1 MILLSIAQ
9 RLALMFA
16 LISLLTLG
24 TIGVFLYSSLERE
37 LAWRDD
43 QTLKGRLERMENLL
57 VNAGTVS
64 ELRTQPQLY
73 ANMLGNTDNVLWVLN
88 QKQEVLI
95 EINPPALPMPSL
107 ASSGSIEFINGSTP
121 VDYRLARYRADI
133 DGQSLT
139 LVAGK
144 TLTERNRMLAG
155 YRSTLWWA
163 LLLGALISGSV
174 GWLVSRL
181 ALQPVRKL
189 TKDVDRIRANNL
201 DTRLQPLNQYP
212 ELSQLTHR
220 LNEMIVRLE
229 AGFTKLARF
238 SEDLAHEM
246 RTPLSNLMGQTQ
258 QCLSKAREPAE
269 YEELLLSNLEE
280 YERLSR
286 MINSMLFLARAEQ
299 SSSEIQVE
307 TIEIHSLVERLLD
320 YFSDI
325 AEENR
330 ISLVNKTNG
339 TLRASPDLLQRA
351 LANLIDN
358 ALTYTE
364 EGGTIVVTTARRE
377 GDSHLTVFN
386 SGKPIAEEHLERV
399 FDRFYRCDP
408 ARQNASQTGGLG
420 LAIVDSIVKGHG
432 GHSEIRNVSGGVEA
446 RIVLPQDAVDP
457 ASKLL

>member
-1 MILLSIAQ
+1 MIRLSIAQ

-24 TIGVFLYSSLERE
+24 TIGVFLYASLERE

-43 QTLKGRLERMENLL
+43 QTLEGRLERMENLL

-88 QKQEVLI
+88 ENRDVLI
-95 EINPPALPMPSL
+95 EINPPNLPIPPVATGS
-107 ASSGSIEFINGSTP
+107 SIEFTNGATP
-121 VDYRLARYRADI
+121 VDYRLAGYKADI
-133 DGQSLT
+133 GGQGLT
-139 LVAGK
+139 LIAGK

-163 LLLGALISGSV
+163 LVVGAIISGSV
-174 GWLVSRL
+174 GWLVSRWGL
-181 ALQPVRKL
+181 RPVRQL
-189 TKDVDRIRANNL
+189 SKDVESIRTNNL
-201 DTRLQPLNQYP
+201 DIRLQPLDRYP

-220 LNEMIVRLE
+220 LNEMIARLE

-246 RTPLSNLMGQTQ
+246 RTPLNNLVGQTQ
-258 QCLSKAREPAE
+258 QCLSRPRDSAD
-269 YEELLLSNLEE
+269 YEALLLSNLEE
-280 YERLSR
+280 YERLAR
-286 MINSMLFLARAEQ
+286 MINSMLFLARAEKGDP
-299 SSSEIQVE
+299 EIELE
-307 TIEIHSLVERLLD
+307 TVAVHALVKRLFD

-325 AEENR
+325 AEEHR
-330 ISLVNKTNG
+330 IALVNKTDG
-339 TLRASPDLLQRA
+339 TLKASPDLLQRA

-358 ALTYTE
+358 ALNHTE
-364 EGGTIVVTTARRE
+364 EGGTIIVTSVHEE
-377 GDSHLTVFN
+377 GTSHLSVFN
-386 SGKPIAEEHLERV
+386 SGKPIAEEHLDRV

-420 LAIVDSIVKGHG
+420 LAIVDSIMKGHG
-432 GHSEIRNVSGGVEA
+432 GYAEVRNVSGGVEA
-446 RIVLPQDAVDP
+446 IIAFPEINA
-457 ASKLL
+457 